1 MPSYDMKELFNKAQA
16 RITFMRDI
24 GGLLLGCAIVGFLM
38 VAMAA
43 SKDMVAT
50 NATYICLSATTVV
63 GSLMI
68 AYSYWR
74 AYAK

>member
-1 MPSYDMKELFNKAQA
+1 MPSYDMKELFNKAPA

-24 GGLLLGCAIVGFLM
+24 GGLLLGCAVIGFLM
-38 VAMAA
+38 ILMAG
-43 SKDMVAT
+43 SRGLVAT
-50 NATYICLSATTVV
+50 NATYICLSAITVI

>member
-1 MPSYDMKELFNKAQA
+1 MKELFNKAPA

-50 NATYICLSATTVV
+50 NATYMYLSATTVV
-63 GSLMI
+63 GSLMV